1 MASSPRHHAEQL
13 LAKCH
18 FYKLIDSTGNPKA
31 DAVFLTVAEEAFRGM
46 LADELRWL
54 AEYFE
59 ERAKREGPKA
69 TEGGDDPPGDQLSG
83 AVKKPPNSPRRW

>member
-1 MASSPRHHAEQL
+1 MASSPRCHAEQL

-31 DAVFLTVAEEAFRGM
+31 DAVFLTVAEDAFRGM

-59 ERAKREGPKA
+59 ERAKREGPK
-69 TEGGDDPPGDQLSG
+69 TEEPPSDGPAPSSIT
-83 AVKKPPNSPRRW
+83 KPPSPRRW